1 MKNDVLEWLQKW
13 YLSQADGEWEHE
25 HGIKID
31 TLDNPGWSVT
41 LSLAGTILDSKKF
54 ERVEVDKGDVD
65 WYFCWIENN
74 EFQATSSPQHLISV
88 LETFKEWSEAQS

>member
-54 ERVEVDKGDVD
+54 ERVEVDKGDVTGI
-65 WYFCWIENN
+65 FAGLKIMNFRLRLVRN
-74 EFQATSSPQHLISV
+74 I
-88 LETFKEWSEAQS
+88 